1 MILRYL
7 LKTVVVGLV
16 FERDNTCDQYAIGFV
31 DSNCIGDWDKW
42 RSTTGYVITLLGA
55 LVSWKFTL
63 QSTIVLSTIEVEYMT
78 LIEAVKETIWLEGLL
93 DELRV
98 GHKQIFIYS
107 DSQSVICLVKNP
119 LFLVRMKHIDVRY
132 QFVQEIIS
140 DG

>member
-42 RSTTGYVITLLGA
+42 RSTTGYVITLLGT
-55 LVSWKFTL
+55 LVSWKSTL

-98 GHKQIFIYS
+98 G
-107 DSQSVICLVKNP
+107 
-119 LFLVRMKHIDVRY
+119 
-132 QFVQEIIS
+132 
-140 DG
+140 